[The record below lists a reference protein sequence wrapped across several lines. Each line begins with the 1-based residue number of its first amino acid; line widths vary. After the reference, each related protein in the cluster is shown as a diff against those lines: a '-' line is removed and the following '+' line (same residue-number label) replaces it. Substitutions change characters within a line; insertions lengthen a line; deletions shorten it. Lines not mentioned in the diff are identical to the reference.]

1 MAIPSVMKAY
11 LYNTTIPNGVLPNLA
26 YDPAARTPPPPS
38 SPSQVLIKVLSTSLN
53 PADCKVPEQSTIFG
67 RVLICSTPA
76 SPGLDFA
83 GRVVATHPNHK
94 GEFNPGQLVFGCL
107 ARPRTFGA
115 TGEYVL
121 CDENDLA
128 ILPDG
133 VSIDDAAC
141 VGVSIRTAWQSLKYY
156 IKPSSSPGAVGDEQK
171 KVFING
177 GSGGCGVF
185 AIQFAKMLG
194 CHVTVT
200 CSSRNEKLVREL
212 GADEVIDYTAVDV
225 LQTLKAKGQVFDHAI
240 DHIGTPD
247 NLYSQCHHF
256 LKAGCAYVQVGAGSI
271 MKVVWRTITP
281 RFLGGGRRWFVPL
294 MLENSKEDLLTVVE
308 FLKERKLRVVVDEV
322 FEFGDVI
329 KAYEKLHSGRAK
341 GKIIVHVA
349 KD

>member
-1 MAIPSVMKAY
+1 MAAPAEMKAY
-11 LYNTTIPNGVLPNLA
+11 LYSTTVPNGVLPNLA
-26 YDPAARTPPPPS
+26 YNPAARTPRPPS
-38 SPSQVLIKVLSTSLN
+38 SPSQFLIRVLSTSLN
-53 PADCKVPEQSTIFG
+53 PADCKVPEQSTVFG
-67 RVLICSTPA
+67 RVLACSTPA

-83 GRVVATHPNHK
+83 GRIAATHPNYNR
-94 GEFNPGQLVFGCL
+94 EFKEGQLVFGCL
-107 ARPRTFGA
+107 ARPRTFGT

-121 CDENDLA
+121 CYENDLA
-128 ILPDG
+128 ILPEG

-156 IKPSSSPGAVGDEQK
+156 IRPSSSATAGGEQK

-212 GADEVIDYTAVDV
+212 GADEVIDYTAMDV
-225 LQTLKAKGQVFDHAI
+225 LEALKTKGQVFDHVI

-247 NLYSQCHHF
+247 DLYSQCHHF
-256 LKAGCAYVQVGAGSI
+256 LKTGRAYVQVGAGSI

-294 MLENSKEDLLTVVE
+294 MLENSKEDLLTVVG
-308 FLKERKLRVVVDEV
+308 FLKEKKIKVVVDEV
-322 FEFGDVI
+322 FEFEDVV
-329 KAYEKLHSGRAK
+329 KAYEKLHSGRAR